1 MYKSSRDN
9 NINSPFV
16 SIYKN
21 LPSSYKTYTTPFRDY
36 ILNLIH
42 IFDMQS
48 GETLYIKHPKYQEYE
63 THYANV
69 SEKLV
74 H

>member
-1 MYKSSRDN
+1 
-9 NINSPFV
+9 
-16 SIYKN
+16 
-21 LPSSYKTYTTPFRDY
+21 
-36 ILNLIH
+36 
-42 IFDMQS
+42 MQS